1 MEQEAPYE
9 IPDQDPK
16 DWPPYGE
23 VKFDYMISMYLL
35 IFFRQINTNLQIF
48 EINYSLIFRE
58 IR

>member
-23 VKFDYMISMYLL
+23 VKFEYYDYYVFVDIFMSNQHVL
-35 IFFRQINTNLQIF
+35 INF
-48 EINYSLIFRE
+48 
-58 IR
+58 